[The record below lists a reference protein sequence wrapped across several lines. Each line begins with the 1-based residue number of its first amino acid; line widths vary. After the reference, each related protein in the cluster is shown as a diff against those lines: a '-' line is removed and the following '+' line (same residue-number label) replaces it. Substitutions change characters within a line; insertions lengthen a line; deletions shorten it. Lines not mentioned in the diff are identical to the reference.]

1 MGSGEAGIDG
11 ARRRHRRGNVLD
23 DDLAIAFATERHLAR
38 HHLEQDDAQRID
50 VSSLVDVGPAFAL
63 LGRHV
68 VGSAHHR
75 ASTRLVRNLVG
86 TQGQLG
92 KPEVEHLHEVAC
104 AALVDEK
111 DVLGLEV
118 AVDNAVRM

>member
-1 MGSGEAGIDG
+1 M
-11 ARRRHRRGNVLD
+11 
-23 DDLAIAFATERHLAR
+23 
-38 HHLEQDDAQRID
+38 
-50 VSSLVDVGPAFAL
+50 VDVGPAFAL

-68 VGSAHHR
+68 VGRAHHR
-75 ASTRLVRNLVG
+75 ASTCLVRNLVVA
-86 TQGQLG
+86 QGQLRQA
-92 KPEVEHLHEVAC
+92 EVEHLHEVGC